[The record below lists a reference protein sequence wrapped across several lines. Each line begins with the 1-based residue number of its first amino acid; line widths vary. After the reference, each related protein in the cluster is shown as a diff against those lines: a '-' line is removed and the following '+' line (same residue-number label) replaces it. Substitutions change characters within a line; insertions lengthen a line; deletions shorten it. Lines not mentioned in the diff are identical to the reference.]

1 MGSPRKREETQQ
13 EAHQQ
18 QQQQREKMC
27 GPPCFR
33 SVCGMPLQKAVYIIG
48 LIELIITVIVTIAN
62 VVKYS
67 QFVNEE
73 DCQGKDVCI
82 GPIIKYCVFD
92 AFCSILCSVLLF
104 IGARMRHR
112 CLLIFWILVTLGCSI
127 KYLYVF
133 VVSDWTSLEDWVSI
147 SYLLFYTSVTLVVV
161 AFTKECGTTT
171 SGGVVHD
178 YGSSP
183 RRAPPQ
189 THHRHRQWRPGI
201 AGTRR
206 QGRSPC

>member
-1 MGSPRKREETQQ
+1 MGSPRKQAGPQQQ

-18 QQQQREKMC
+18 QQQQTEKMC

-73 DCQGKDVCI
+73 DCEGKDVCI

-92 AFCSILCSVLLF
+92 AFFGILCS
-104 IGARMRHR
+104 I
-112 CLLIFWILVTLGCSI
+112 LIFWIIITIGCSI

-133 VVSDWTSLEDWVSI
+133 IVSDWTSLEDWVSI
-147 SYLLFYTSVTLVVV
+147 SYLAFYTIVTLVVIS
-161 AFTKECGTTT
+161 FTKECGTTE
-171 SGGVVHD
+171 GGVVHN
-178 YGSSP
+178 YG
-183 RRAPPQ
+183 APP
-189 THHRHRQWRPGI
+189 
-201 AGTRR
+201 AYKA
-206 QGRSPC
+206 